1 MIINFF
7 DREIHFLKLETC
19 DVSPNN
25 LVREVIVFRIRVIG
39 RSRFAGMTST
49 AALLSS
55 VASVVCKRSAE
66 CWA

>member
-49 AALLSS
+49 AALLCCERG
-55 VASVVCKRSAE
+55 V
-66 CWA
+66 